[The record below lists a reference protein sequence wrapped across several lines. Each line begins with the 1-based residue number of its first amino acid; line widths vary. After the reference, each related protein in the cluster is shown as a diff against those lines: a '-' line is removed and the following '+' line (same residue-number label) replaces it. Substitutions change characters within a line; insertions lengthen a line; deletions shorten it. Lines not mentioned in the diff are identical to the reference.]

1 MTLYTQ
7 QFLKELIAVGVSAV
21 VVGLAITWIVM
32 QFTKNEKPP
41 GKDHWG
47 YCALIFFLTGVVLH
61 FLYEVAGANAW
72 YCKHGNACKS
82 A

>member
-1 MTLYTQ
+1 MSIYTQ
-7 QFLKELIAVGVSAV
+7 DFLKELIAVGVVTV
-21 VVGLAITWIVM
+21 VLGLAITWIVM
-32 QFTKNEKPP
+32 KLTKNEKPP

-47 YCALIFFLTGVVLH
+47 YCALIFFLTGTVAH
-61 FLYEVAGANAW
+61 FVFEVAGWNKW